1 MDYSLNESLFLN
13 NSEISVALV
22 GNFNNKDDADDD
34 DDEKQ

>member
-22 GNFNNKDDADDD
+22 ENFNNKDDADDD
-34 DDEKQ
+34 DEKQ

>member
-1 MDYSLNESLFLN
+1 MDYFLNESLFLN

-22 GNFNNKDDADDD
+22 GNFNNKDDNDD